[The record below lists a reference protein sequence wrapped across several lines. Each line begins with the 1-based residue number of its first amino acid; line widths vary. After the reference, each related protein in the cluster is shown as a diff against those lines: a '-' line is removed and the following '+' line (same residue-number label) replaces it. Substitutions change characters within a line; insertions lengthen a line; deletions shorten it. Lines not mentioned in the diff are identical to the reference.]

1 MTPPSVFVAVAVLA
15 LWGGAR
21 AVARR
26 TSRCVPAYAA
36 VALPFAEVASRLLAR
51 LTRDRAWRR
60 FDERLPDTVA
70 AVARGLRSGA
80 SLRRALADAAA
91 AAPEPVA
98 GALREVVA
106 AAGAGTPLTTAL
118 DGWARRCPRPNVLL
132 LVAALSLAHDTGGA
146 SAQAVD
152 GVAATLRRRQAARA
166 ETVALATQARTSA
179 YVLAGAPLVVCLFAV
194 VTGGGSAQFLLGTP
208 VGLGCLALGLALE
221 ALGAWWMV
229 RLTRWGAPRR
239 IVL

>member
-1 MTPPSVFVAVAVLA
+1 MSLPFVVVAVAVLA

-26 TSRCVPAYAA
+26 TSRGVPTHAA
-36 VALPFAEVASRLLAR
+36 VTVPFAEVVPRLLAR
-51 LTRDRAWRR
+51 LTRARAERR
-60 FDERLPDTVA
+60 FDARLPDTVA

-98 GALREVVA
+98 DALRGVVA
-106 AAGAGTPLTTAL
+106 AADAGTPLTTAL
-118 DGWARRCPRPNVLL
+118 DGWARRCPRPDVLL

-166 ETVALATQARTSA
+166 ETVALATQARMSA
-179 YVLAGAPLVVCLFAV
+179 YVLAGAPLVVCLLSL
-194 VTGGGSAQFLLGTP
+194 VTGGASARFLLGTP

-221 ALGAWWMV
+221 GVGAWWMV
-229 RLTRWGAPRR
+229 RLTRWSAA
-239 IVL
+239 